1 MKNIVKFAV
10 SNPVTICMVVLA
22 ILLLGKISYDQLSV
36 DLLPDLNNPR
46 LFIELKAGERPPEEI
61 EKQFVKNME
70 SMAIRQSDVTQVSSV
85 VKAGSARITVEYT
98 WTKDMDEAFLDLQ
111 KAMNPFAQNKD
122 ITELKITQHDPNQS
136 PVILIGMSHQNITDM
151 AELRKVAES
160 YIRNELIR
168 LEGVAEVTLSGQ
180 EESTL
185 TIRTD
190 PYKLDAFGLKIEDI
204 ASRIEANNQSISG
217 GRVSE
222 LGLQYL
228 VKSSSLFG
236 SEEDFENLIVGYK
249 QVAKQEAGANASAGA
264 ATASGGKAPLF
275 LREVATVT
283 FENARPDNIVR
294 INGKRSIGLSV
305 YKEMRYNTVKVVDGV
320 SRQLGVIEQAL
331 PGYQFKVITNQGTF
345 IKNAIGEVKNSAVLG
360 IVLAVVVLFVFLRR
374 FGTTLIVSMA
384 IPISI
389 VATFNLMFFNGLTLN
404 IMTLGGLALG
414 AGMLVDNAIV
424 VIESIF
430 RNQEKGLSIREAAI
444 RGTSEV
450 AGAVIAST
458 LTTIV
463 VFLPIVYLHGA
474 SGELFKDQAWTVTFS
489 LVSSLFVAILVIPM
503 LYDRLMNTPSAPS
516 QEGNR
521 IPSDDKKEDGNEAGR
536 SIQLLGYSHLLRSL
550 IGHRWIV
557 ISAAVGLMVL
567 TVFLLP
573 FIGTEF
579 MPRMESKAFIVV
591 VKMPEGTKLERTS
604 SAVANLEDLLYT
616 ITGDSLLTVYSHIGE
631 GSGSENAIFEGEN
644 TAMMKVVLS
653 SECRVAPEAVIEQ
666 FVHTAENPDGLELTI
681 KQEDNSLSSLLGSE
695 GAPIIVEVKG
705 EELDEIADITEEVK
719 SRMLEV
725 PGLYNIVSSIE
736 DGAPEVTV
744 SINRTIAGI
753 NNLSVSTVIEQL
765 KQQLS
770 GKEAGKM
777 EYRGEMRD
785 IVIKVPD
792 IPLRA
797 LGDLVIKNGEQEFRL
812 REIATFGESQAP
824 KEIYRRNQNRISKV
838 MANMD
843 AGKSLD
849 KVAEEIRQ
857 AVKDI
862 ELPVNYSVT
871 VTGEE
876 EKRQESMN
884 SLLFALALSVI
895 LVYMVLA
902 SQFESLLHPFTILL
916 TIPLAVVGAILL
928 FFLTGTTINMMG
940 VIGIVMLVGIAVNNS
955 IILVDRINQLKADG
969 TGLTDA
975 IVQAGQQ
982 RIRPIIMTTLT
993 TILALLP
1000 MTFSFGEG
1008 ASLRSPMA
1016 IAVIGGLVTST
1027 LMSLMVIPCVYYV
1040 LERLKNGR
1048 NRGNK

>member
-111 KAMNPFAQNKD
+111 KAMNPFSQNKD

-136 PVILIGMSHQNITDM
+136 PVILIGLSHQHITDM

-228 VKSSSLFG
+228 VKSSSLFT
-236 SEEDFENLIVGYK
+236 SAEDFENLIVGYK
-249 QVAKQEAGANASAGA
+249 AINKQETAASTNNTGS
-264 ATASGGKAPLF
+264 ATEATGDKAPLF

-294 INGKRSIGLSV
+294 INGERSIGLSI

-320 SRQLGVIEQAL
+320 ARQLAVIEQAL
-331 PGYQFKVITNQGTF
+331 PGYHFKVITNQGTF
-345 IKNAIGEVKNSAVLG
+345 IKSAIGEVKDSAVLG
-360 IVLAVVVLFVFLRR
+360 IILAVVILFVFLRR

-430 RNQEKGLSIREAAI
+430 RNQEKGLSVREAAI
-444 RGTSEV
+444 KGTSEV

-458 LTTIV
+458 LTTVV

-503 LYDRLMNTPSAPS
+503 LYDRIS
-516 QEGNR
+516 GKR
-521 IPSDDKKEDGNEAGR
+521 KKETEITETK
-536 SIQLLGYSHLLRSL
+536 SIQMTGYSHLLRRL
-550 IGHRWIV
+550 IGHRWWV
-557 ISAAVGLMVL
+557 IAGAVGLLVI

-573 FIGTEF
+573 LIGTEF
-579 MPRMESKAFIVV
+579 MPRMESKAFTVV
-591 VKMPEGTKLERTS
+591 VKMPEGTRLERTS
-604 SAVANLEDLLYT
+604 SAVSNLEELLYT
-616 ITGDSLLTVYSHIGE
+616 ISGDSLLTVYSHIGE

-644 TAMMKVVLS
+644 TAMMKVILS
-653 SECRVAPEAVIEQ
+653 PECKIAPEAVIEQ
-666 FVHTAENPDGLELTI
+666 FVRTAENPDGLELTI
-681 KQEDNSLSSLLGSE
+681 KQEENSLSSLLGSE
-695 GAPIIVEVKG
+695 GAPIVVEVKG
-705 EELDEIADITEEVK
+705 EELDEIAAITEEVK
-719 SRMLEV
+719 TRLQDVS
-725 PGLYNIVSSIE
+725 GLYNIVSSIE
-736 DGAPEVTV
+736 DGAPEITI
-744 SINRTIAGI
+744 SINRTMAGI
-753 NNLSVSTVIEQL
+753 NNLSVATVIEQL
-765 KQQLS
+765 KQQLG

-785 IVIKVPD
+785 IVIKTPD
-792 IPLRA
+792 IPLAA

-824 KEIYRRNQNRISKV
+824 KEIYRRGQNRISRV

-843 AGKSLD
+843 AGRSLD
-849 KVAEEIRQ
+849 KVAEEIRRT
-857 AVKDI
+857 VKGI
-862 ELPVNYSVT
+862 ELPPNYSIT

-928 FFLTGTTINMMG
+928 FFITGTTINMMG

-955 IILVDRINQLKADG
+955 IILVDRINQLKTDRP
-969 TGLTDA
+969 LTDA

-1016 IAVIGGLVTST
+1016 IAVIGGLITST

-1040 LERLKNGR
+1040 LERMK
-1048 NRGNK
+1048 KI